1 MGKILSWN
9 DDIGVFITYPTL
21 DHKLRKWSYLE
32 KKANNG
38 TNHDRFF
45 LPSIDSTYWYKS
57 CLKSFLWP
65 ADVSSSDKHET
76 LITLS
81 IQKAD
86 IFSFTFCSNGGI
98 IFHVKHIPSN
108 IKRLF
113 ILMEGWFHILLN
125 YSFKPQES
133 SHPYPK
139 KGQSFSLYTWVNIS
153 ARVNKNKIN
162 ESQT

>member
-1 MGKILSWN
+1 M
-9 DDIGVFITYPTL
+9 IGVRTPLYGQNFKLKWRYWSFYNIPYTRPQTQKMVIT
-21 DHKLRKWSYLE
+21 RKESN
-32 KKANNG
+32 KKK
-38 TNHDRFF
+38 NHDRFF

-65 ADVSSSDKHET
+65 ADVSSSDKHEI

-86 IFSFTFCSNGGI
+86 LFIFTFFSNGGSS
-98 IFHVKHIPSN
+98 FHVKHIPGN

-133 SHPYPK
+133 SHPYPTK
-139 KGQSFSLYTWVNIS
+139 DSLFLSMLEWIFLQ
-153 ARVNKNKIN
+153 
-162 ESQT
+162 E